1 MIQMSGKNVLM
12 WIFKFLY
19 NLSWRKSSLNIF
31 SSDSR
36 SKAQQEETSSSS
48 FIQWPVSSIPFEMIK
63 NTEDNISISGW
74 LFIHHFISDFQLQFT
89 PFLPPPSPPLP
100 RTVTGYLDTHPSI
113 MEAIKTKA
121 RRFPLWN
128 YSRMSDGRTFFN
140 PIPGNKIT
148 ASNYLTAKWKFCR
161 YSLTRFLSDQ
171 NIDLIWS
178 KDLFSM
184 CQSQSN
190 KNSLQKG

>member
-1 MIQMSGKNVLM
+1 MIQMRGKNVLM

-128 YSRMSDGRTFFN
+128 YNRMSDGQTFFN
-140 PIPGNKIT
+140 PIVGNKIT
-148 ASNYLTAKWKFCR
+148 DSQALSFKLNFHCIGSVASR
-161 YSLTRFLSDQ
+161 
-171 NIDLIWS
+171 
-178 KDLFSM
+178 
-184 CQSQSN
+184 
-190 KNSLQKG
+190 